1 MVHFPADYSHELY
14 GSLHKNIV
22 NVILFGLLANN
33 LLFKDCY
40 YSILGSKHIDKSLP
54 NGRNNSSSHLL

>member
-14 GSLHKNIV
+14 GSLHKNIID
-22 NVILFGLLANN
+22 VILFGLLTNN

-40 YSILGSKHIDKSLP
+40 HCCPEKFYHKVSCLFEP
-54 NGRNNSSSHLL
+54 SSGT

>member
-14 GSLHKNIV
+14 GSLHKNIID
-22 NVILFGLLANN
+22 VILFGLLTNY

-40 YSILGSKHIDKSLP
+40 YLRLVKTYRYALTRD
-54 NGRNNSSSHLL
+54 